1 MNNNCNKLITEKNI
15 IHILNYYG
23 NIGNDN
29 VKLIPKNVDNY
40 QTSFVHES
48 YHQWTNNYLS
58 NSSETSNE
66 KIYLNYIPK
75 NSNEQLEFVGDSVL
89 KYVIGRYLFRRFPQE
104 REGFC
109 TRIKIKLEK
118 SCMLHKFAHT
128 LGFKEFLLLSLQV
141 ENLTILD
148 TDRGRNNKSY
158 YEDAFEA
165 FVGAIIEDFGD
176 YGVIYA
182 ERFIINIIESIVD
195 FSELILVNE
204 NWKDSLQ
211 RYYQKN
217 SWKTPTYST
226 LCDDGPLYRKIFTR
240 YTVITNDQFK
250 ELDLDIQNK
259 LRQFNKDLVQYY
271 NQDSISLNKLTLV
284 SKNNSYVLAIGYGK
298 VVKNAEQE
306 CAKNGLLMLKL
317 SLNY

>member
-1 MNNNCNKLITEKNI
+1 MDNPCNRLISEEKI
-15 IHILNYYG
+15 INILNYYG
-23 NIGNDN
+23 NIGNDDE
-29 VKLIPKNVDNY
+29 KLIPKNLDNY
-40 QTSFVHES
+40 QISMTHES

-58 NSSETSNE
+58 NSSETSTE
-66 KIYLNYIPK
+66 KIYLNYVPK
-75 NSNEQLEFVGDSVL
+75 ESNERLEFLGDSVL
-89 KYVIGRYLFRRFPQE
+89 KYAIGRYLYQRFPMS
-104 REGFC
+104 REGEI
-109 TRIKIKLEK
+109 TKIKIKLEK
-118 SCMLHKFAHT
+118 SSMLHKFASI
-128 LGFKEFLLLSLQV
+128 LGFKEFLLISLQV

-148 TDRGRNNKSY
+148 FDRGRSNPSY

-165 FVGAIIEDFGD
+165 FVGAIIEDFGE

-182 ERFIINIIESIVD
+182 ERFIVNIIESIVD

-204 NWKDSLQ
+204 NFKDSLQ

-240 YTVITNDQFK
+240 FTVITNEQVK
-250 ELDLDIQNK
+250 ELEFDVQGK
-259 LRQFNKDLVQYY
+259 LKQFNKDLLEYY
-271 NQDSISLNKLTLV
+271 RQDENSLSKLISI
-284 SKNNSYVLAIGYGK
+284 SKNNNHVLAIGYGK

>member
-1 MNNNCNKLITEKNI
+1 MNNPCNKLITEKDV

-29 VKLIPKNVDNY
+29 EKLIPKNLDNY

-48 YHQWTNNYLS
+48 FHQWTNNYLS

-75 NSNEQLEFVGDSVL
+75 ESNERLEFLGDSVL
-89 KYVIGRYLFRRFPQE
+89 KYAIGRYLYQRFPQE
-104 REGFC
+104 REG
-109 TRIKIKLEK
+109 RITTLKIKLEK

-148 TDRGRNNKSY
+148 YDRGRGNHSY
-158 YEDAFEA
+158 FEDAFEA

-182 ERFIINIIESIVD
+182 ERFIVNIIENIVD

-204 NWKDSLQ
+204 NFKDSLQ

-250 ELDLDIQNK
+250 ELDLDIQEK
-259 LRQFNKDLVQYY
+259 LQQFNNDLFQYY
-271 NQDSISLNKLTLV
+271 NQDAISVNKLMTV
-284 SKNNSYVLAIGYGK
+284 SRNNCYILAIGYGK